1 MPESKAD
8 DITQPI
14 PRVVDQ
20 TRQMDNSLR
29 ARITRAARSGSVGP
43 WILAIPVFLII
54 LIGVSAVM
62 GYSSGLDLRE
72 QTELSQVSQAI
83 KEQFDL
89 GVEDLVALRFEIAQ
103 QRFEYVL
110 TLNPD
115 YPGAAEYLGMALQA
129 LNQPTPT
136 PAPTISPTP
145 SVTPDLRSFEGM
157 FQSAQ
162 AAFNRGDWSEA
173 LNIFLLLRA
182 SDPAYQLDEV
192 NRMMA
197 LALRNRGMDKLFSGD
212 IEQGIYDLNLAERFG
227 PLDNQAQSWRRSA
240 SFYMFA
246 NSYFGLD
253 WALSAE
259 YFGQICVANIWG
271 ACYKYGESAREYGHL
286 LLKDEDFCGAS
297 FYYGESLNQRGDAS
311 LAPTATEVAGVC
323 LTAIAPTATP
333 TETPTETPTGTF
345 FFTPTSTAT
354 FAEFTTPTLTPTVTP
369 TTPEGITA
377 TPTPT
382 PTTPSADTPAPTATR
397 TLTEEASPTPT
408 LTPTVTPSD
417 TQTPTEEPTDTPEA

>member
-1 MPESKAD
+1 MPESNPD

-14 PRVVDQ
+14 PRGVVSQ
-20 TRQMDNSLR
+20 TRQMDTSLR
-29 ARITRAARSGSVGP
+29 ARIRRAVRDGSVGP
-43 WILAIPVFLII
+43 WVLAIPIFLII
-54 LIGVSAVM
+54 VIGVSAAI
-62 GYSSGLDLRE
+62 GYSRGLDLRE
-72 QTELSQVSQAI
+72 RTELSQVSQAI

-89 GVEDLVALRFEIAQ
+89 GVEDLVELRFEIAK

-110 TLNPD
+110 SLNPD

-145 SVTPDLRSFEGM
+145 TVTPDLRSFEGM

-182 SDPAYQLDEV
+182 SDPTYQLDQV

-240 SFYMFA
+240 AFFMFA
-246 NSYFGLD
+246 NSYYGLD

-286 LLKDEDFCGAS
+286 LLKDEDYCGAS
-297 FYYGESLNQRGDAS
+297 FYYGESLNLRGDAS

-354 FAEFTTPTLTPTVTP
+354 FSELTTPTFTPTITP
-369 TTPEGITA
+369 TTPVGNTA

-382 PTTPSADTPAPTATR
+382 PTTPSADTPNPTATP
-397 TLTEEASPTPT
+397 TSTEVASDTPTPT
-408 LTPTVTPSD
+408 TTDTPSD
-417 TQTPTEEPTDTPEA
+417 TPTPSYTPSET